1 MKVYIGGYPDKWYNR
16 LFKWYPE
23 PTVYVKVDRYDT
35 WSMDHTLAHIC
46 LPMLKQLRDTTHG
59 SPFVEFEDRPEH
71 LIGTTPTSFGDP
83 MDEFHHDAWYWCL
96 EEMMFAF
103 ESKIEDENNWRLQH
117 EEWERIQNGFRL
129 FGKYFQNL
137 WD

>member
-1 MKVYIGGYPDKWYNR
+1 MKVYIGSYPNKWYNR
-16 LFKWYPE
+16 LFNWYPE
-23 PTVYVKVDRYDT
+23 PTVYVKIDPYDT

-46 LPMLKQLRDTTHG
+46 LPMLKQLRDTAHG
-59 SPFVEFEDRPEH
+59 SPFVAFEDRPDH
-71 LIGTTPTSFGDP
+71 LVGTITKPELGDS
-83 MDEFHHDAWYWCL
+83 DEFHHDAWYWCL

-103 ESKIEDENNWRLQH
+103 ESKIKDDFRMEL
-117 EEWERIQNGFRL
+117 EEAERIQNGFRL